1 MFMEILDL
9 ILMLIIALT
18 YLIGNI
24 KLRDLVEDYDKLTD
38 ELLESRFKDIE
49 TEFKLRVK
57 IGELQE
63 ENKKLKEELN
73 KSKKKNRIAKV
84 IKEEKVN
91 DKKRDISKD

>member
-24 KLRDLVEDYDKLTD
+24 KLRDL
-38 ELLESRFKDIE
+38 LESKFKDIE

-73 KSKKKNRIAKV
+73 KPKKKNRIAKV
-84 IKEEKVN
+84 IKKEKTN
-91 DKKRDISKD
+91 ESI